1 MNKSP
6 CKDCPDRHLHC
17 HSECD
22 RYKTFA
28 KEKRELNELIN
39 KARHERNLYY
49 SPHYR
54 YVKEKLKH
62 GKFYNH

>member
-28 KEKRELNELIN
+28 KEKRELNEAIN
-39 KARHERNLYY
+39 KARHEEHLRKSHRSYIRYYIKIRNG
-49 SPHYR
+49 R
-54 YVKEKLKH
+54 
-62 GKFYNH
+62 